1 MYKLRMPSEGEGGK
15 GMQLEINDMEKT
27 ALISVL
33 ENFIPELR
41 GEIASG
47 LKHNWR
53 MELHRQED
61 ILKEI
66 LERLKIHN

>member
-1 MYKLRMPSEGEGGK
+1 
-15 GMQLEINDMEKT
+15 MQLEINDMEKS

-41 GEIASG
+41 AEIASG

-53 MELHRQED
+53 LELHRQED

-66 LERLKIHN
+66 LERLKILN